1 MLFRSVFCAFCASI
15 PPHEAI
21 DWRVRLCNVR
31 RQSEQGSWL
40 HDTARTRNP
49 GLQSIFGFRGHHNGS
64 AVPQPSPE
72 SDFAGPDPQ
81 SAFGPVPCFFA
92 CTFLR
97 DLSSFGSDHIWKHRF
112 EPFRNQRQQAYQTQA
127 NQIVAYR
134 GYPNC
139 STSRNSLEIILTKTL
154 FSPYWPGLTR
164 AIHAKQSK
172 FKLVG
177 VPMKQKR
184 RLAICT
190 LSSLFTAVAAF
201 SSGPL
206 HAQDGLDFNEA
217 ERMMS
222 FNTVE
227 LKDQLYFGL
236 RIFLPEQQA
245 FVNDIVAR
253 VEAGELPRSMVNVVF
268 VWSRK
273 RRPKIPFPYFEI
285 AMRLLAEK
293 RGVILP

>member
-1 MLFRSVFCAFCASI
+1 
-15 PPHEAI
+15 
-21 DWRVRLCNVR
+21 
-31 RQSEQGSWL
+31 
-40 HDTARTRNP
+40 
-49 GLQSIFGFRGHHNGS
+49 
-64 AVPQPSPE
+64 
-72 SDFAGPDPQ
+72 
-81 SAFGPVPCFFA
+81 
-92 CTFLR
+92 
-97 DLSSFGSDHIWKHRF
+97 
-112 EPFRNQRQQAYQTQA
+112 
-127 NQIVAYR
+127 
-134 GYPNC
+134 
-139 STSRNSLEIILTKTL
+139 
-154 FSPYWPGLTR
+154 
-164 AIHAKQSK
+164 
-172 FKLVG
+172 
-177 VPMKQKR
+177 MKQKR